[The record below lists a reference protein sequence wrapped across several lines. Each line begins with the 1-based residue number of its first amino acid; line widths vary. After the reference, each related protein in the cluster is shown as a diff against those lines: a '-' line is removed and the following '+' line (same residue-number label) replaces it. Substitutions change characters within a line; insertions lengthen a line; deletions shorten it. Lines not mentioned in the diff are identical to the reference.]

1 VFANTPTPPYPGVHL
16 LCLCFLFFLA
26 AAFPCSTQFHRTH
39 RLTSPGVSPPSLFP
53 WQKTDPVAETTAS
66 ASAADAGPNPP
77 TPPPPP
83 YESVVLDDP
92 RSIEIAH
99 SEISHSGKAVKTQT
113 QKPKKPVTTT
123 TRTGSDNDD
132 DDKAEVE
139 VASAVKIGEGMSA
152 YAAYPVRFVTDSTDA
167 PATYAQRRFSD
178 FTKLR
183 RGLQKSHPGCVVHP
197 LPEKIVTTSPF
208 SPEFLTQRRRGLGL
222 FLSEIAAHPVLAK
235 SEHLSAFLTPDEIFG
250 DGSAGVVSTANGWAV
265 SNTSVDTV
273 DSASPSSA
281 PGTPSMKPFQKSP
294 SQQKLTDEAW
304 YHRGAAGTALSAV
317 DGWFKQVATA
327 TESFV
332 HGATPDTVLM
342 EEDQT
347 YLEASEYLLM
357 LEDRLR
363 RAARASDEVVSC
375 VNAGGLIIGNF
386 GDNCVLLGDVE
397 ERGAKTLLGQTA
409 GGLGQ
414 AFRQV
419 GAAAISTRAAHEQKA
434 EQLANEFRAPIRDA
448 LELVR
453 PDGAFPNPGTP
464 CFISQLVTVCP
475 YIAIHKD

>member
-1 VFANTPTPPYPGVHL
+1 
-16 LCLCFLFFLA
+16 
-26 AAFPCSTQFHRTH
+26 
-39 RLTSPGVSPPSLFP
+39 
-53 WQKTDPVAETTAS
+53 
-66 ASAADAGPNPP
+66 
-77 TPPPPP
+77 
-83 YESVVLDDP
+83 
-92 RSIEIAH
+92 
-99 SEISHSGKAVKTQT
+99 VKTQT